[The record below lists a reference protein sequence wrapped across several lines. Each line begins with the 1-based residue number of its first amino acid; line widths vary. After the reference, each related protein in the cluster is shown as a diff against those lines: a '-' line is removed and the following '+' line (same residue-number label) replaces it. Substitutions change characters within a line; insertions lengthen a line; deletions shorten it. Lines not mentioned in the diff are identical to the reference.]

1 MRLTG
6 PLQGGVGFL
15 FSLWGRVLTAGSFRP
30 TTRALNRTGASQ
42 TARGP
47 NEPANAVVAAA
58 FPDFT

>member
-42 TARGP
+42 TRGP
-47 NEPANAVVAAA
+47 NEPAGLS
-58 FPDFT
+58 